1 MYVNWQTARFGVAR
15 LSVRVRSLQ
24 FRAYAHIFNKGDDA
38 MKIKPCQINA
48 RYPCADRGRACLK
61 TKEEKEKF
69 NRQVSKMQ
77 EDLEKMKF
85 DLSEDKP

>member
-1 MYVNWQTARFGVAR
+1 
-15 LSVRVRSLQ
+15 
-24 FRAYAHIFNKGDDA
+24 

-77 EDLEKMKF
+77 EELEKMKF